1 VQVGSST
8 SWSDSELYFF
18 FDTLAPILLVEF
30 TPDAYP
36 QEIHWD
42 LYRAPGDYSGDSY
55 VHVQS
60 DEVYD
65 FEPTYPAEWRL
76 QLAAGAF
83 FYFLLVSDRGSD
95 GICCAYGQG
104 SLRVHISGREV
115 APASTSWSEMEFDS
129 STEVRL
135 VYYFDSFPPTT
146 ILRVKITPDSKPE
159 EIYWI
164 LYRINY
170 ESDVYEQSG
179 EVYDFEPT
187 YPAVWELQLV
197 TNAYYKLLIYDRGS
211 DGFCCAH
218 GQGSVRVEMRQS
230 GQEVCANPTSSQSG
244 GLNESTSTSTSV
256 MSAALGAGIGAG
268 AGVALAL
275 ALALAVCFFYR
286 RRRRASAAV
295 APARFAEEGA
305 SSSSAAK
312 SKGAKKTRPSLFTSV
327 QRRDGVEDFSQ
338 AIVEEQAI

>member
-1 VQVGSST
+1 MNAYYKLFIYDTGPDGFCCAYGQGSLRVDISGREVGSARVQVGSST

-159 EIYWI
+159 EIYWVRCDTKC
-164 LYRINY
+164 LKK
-170 ESDVYEQSG
+170 
-179 EVYDFEPT
+179 
-187 YPAVWELQLV
+187 PAYV
-197 TNAYYKLLIYDRGS
+197 
-211 DGFCCAH
+211 AH
-218 GQGSVRVEMRQS
+218 RTRSIA
-230 GQEVCANPTSSQSG
+230 C
-244 GLNESTSTSTSV
+244 
-256 MSAALGAGIGAG
+256 
-268 AGVALAL
+268 VAD
-275 ALALAVCFFYR
+275 
-286 RRRRASAAV
+286 
-295 APARFAEEGA
+295 
-305 SSSSAAK
+305 
-312 SKGAKKTRPSLFTSV
+312 TTTPSLPLSP
-327 QRRDGVEDFSQ
+327 R
-338 AIVEEQAI
+338 